1 MTTSTASANVPW
13 FLRIFKL
20 RTKPTSSARDK
31 PSPAPRS
38 SPSLSLRELESTAPR
53 RALRL
58 TLGAL
63 VALVASLIVWSLL
76 AQLDIVVTAPGKL
89 VPVSQVKRV
98 QAAESGIVREILV
111 RDGDAVTAGQVLI
124 RMDPTLAAADS
135 TQVGNDLAL
144 KRITVRTI
152 DALLAAREAPM
163 QRDDPPSLYA
173 QVQSQ
178 YRARAQ
184 ALADSVAQ
192 ESQAAER
199 ANHERRAALQVRDK
213 LRESLPTYRQSA
225 ESYAKL
231 HREGF
236 VGDLLAADKRRE
248 AIERERDLGAQEATV
263 QSLDAAIAQAQA
275 RITQLRSQ
283 FRSQLLA
290 ERVEA
295 QSALLRLEQDA
306 TRAGFRA
313 QALEVQAPQTG
324 IVQGLSTHTPGAV
337 VQAGAALLDIVPKGD
352 TLRAEALLAN
362 EDIGFVEVGQV
373 VKVKLAAYPF
383 QKYGLLTG
391 RVVQLSADAVEPE
404 QAARAAGS
412 AYAVPPLAFKAL
424 VELDAQSGVAGRLA
438 LAPGMALTA
447 EIQQGRR
454 TVMEYLLSPVQQVSM
469 EAGRER

>member
-1 MTTSTASANVPW
+1 
-13 FLRIFKL
+13 
-20 RTKPTSSARDK
+20 
-31 PSPAPRS
+31 
-38 SPSLSLRELESTAPR
+38 
-53 RALRL
+53 
-58 TLGAL
+58 
-63 VALVASLIVWSLL
+63 
-76 AQLDIVVTAPGKL
+76 
-89 VPVSQVKRV
+89 
-98 QAAESGIVREILV
+98 
-111 RDGDAVTAGQVLI
+111 
-124 RMDPTLAAADS
+124 
-135 TQVGNDLAL
+135 
-144 KRITVRTI
+144 
-152 DALLAAREAPM
+152 
-163 QRDDPPSLYA
+163 
-173 QVQSQ
+173 VQSQ